1 MDYMI
6 RATAANG
13 FIRAFAATTK
23 DISQTAADAHKTTP
37 VVTAALGRT
46 LTAGAMMGLM
56 MKGDKDIMTIIVKG
70 DGPIGGITV
79 TADSHG
85 NVKGYPENA
94 RAEVPLKRPGKLDV
108 GGAVG
113 AGSLTVI
120 KDLGLKEPYTGT
132 VELVNGEIAEDI
144 TYYFAASEQVPSAVG
159 LGVLVD
165 TDRSVRA
172 SGGFIIQLMP
182 GVPDDVVDK
191 LEKKVNELE
200 SVTSMLDSGMTPED
214 MINSILADFAP
225 EILEKDELHF
235 YCNCSKE
242 RMAKALISLGA
253 RELNSLIA
261 DNEPIELK
269 CHFCESCYSF
279 EVDELKEM
287 LAVAR

>member
-1 MDYMI
+1 MI

-23 DISQTAADAHKTTP
+23 DIAQTAANAHKTTP

-94 RAEVPLKRPGKLDV
+94 KVDVPLKRPGKLDV
-108 GGAVG
+108 GAAVG

-182 GVPDDVVDK
+182 GVPDEVVDK

-214 MINSILADFAP
+214 MINSILAGFDP

-235 YCNCSKE
+235 YCNCSKD

-253 RELNSLIA
+253 RELTSLIA

-279 EVDELKEM
+279 EVKELKEM
-287 LAVAR
+287 LEVAR

>member
-1 MDYMI
+1 MI

-235 YCNCSKE
+235 YCNCSKD

>member
-1 MDYMI
+1 MI

-56 MKGDKDIMTIIVKG
+56 MKGAKDIMPIIVKG

-235 YCNCSKE
+235 YCNCSKD